1 MRIRWIAALT
11 AAVVAMTGCG
21 GDGDSADER
30 TAAEPSYYLS
40 LGDSLTVGVQ
50 PDENGRPETTADGY
64 TDVLYRNLYDADS
77 TLDHERMGCGG
88 EDTTSFIEGGPAH
101 CDEQYDGASQLEAAE
116 EFLAENAGRVDLV
129 TLTIGGNNFTGCV
142 GDMENASGPSLDTA
156 CVEDGLERVDTEI
169 PVIASRL
176 RAAAGPDTQIIA
188 MTYYNPFLA
197 ALLLEDGGTDGEE
210 AEDAESSDGP
220 EDAREDGD
228 AEGADGSGEAD
239 DAEGA
244 DGSGEAD
251 DAEAGEPDLVEYA
264 TGVLEEMNES
274 LRSSYAA
281 QDIEVADVEATFDS
295 TNFDV
300 PADSDTGM
308 PANVQSVCDL
318 TWMCNTDRGPDIH
331 TNRAGAQEI
340 AATFEDLV
348 Q

>member
-11 AAVVAMTGCG
+11 AAAVAMTGCG
-21 GDGDSADER
+21 GDGGDSADER
-30 TAAEPSYYLS
+30 AGTEPSYYLS

-50 PDENGRPETTADGY
+50 PDANGRPEMTSDGY

-88 EDTTSFIEGGPAH
+88 EDTTSFIEGGLAH
-101 CDEQYDGASQLEAAE
+101 CDEKYDGTSQLEAAE
-116 EFLAENAGRVDLV
+116 AFLTDNAGRVDLV

-142 GDMENASGPSLDTA
+142 SDLESADGPSLDTA
-156 CVEDGLERVDTEI
+156 CVEDGLERIDTEI

-197 ALLLEDGGTDGEE
+197 ALLLEDGGADDAE
-210 AEDAESSDGP
+210 AEDAESADGP
-220 EDAREDGD
+220 EDASEDGD

-239 DAEGA
+239 DSET
-244 DGSGEAD
+244 
-251 DAEAGEPDLVEYA
+251 GEPDLVEYA
-264 TGVLEEMNES
+264 TSVLEEMNES

-295 TNFDV
+295 TNFEV
-300 PADSDTGM
+300 PEDSGTGM
-308 PANVQSVCDL
+308 PANVQAVCDL

-331 TNRAGAQEI
+331 TNQAGAQEI